1 MDYDYIVVG
10 AGSSG
15 SVLASRLSEDKKTT
29 VLLLEAGGTD
39 RRANVLIPGYS
50 MLKAYGHPEIDWR
63 YTSEPDPTRNGR
75 TDYMP
80 RGKVLG
86 GTTSINAMSFVRGN
100 PEDFDDWAT
109 LGCKGWDFNSVLPY
123 FKKSENYEGGT
134 SEFRGVGGPL
144 NVSPLRSPHHLT
156 EEFLKA
162 CENAGMKR
170 VQDYNSPPQEGIG
183 LVQGSTKRGWRFS
196 AARAYLWPAKN
207 RQNLNIVTESYATR
221 LTFDGRKAVGV
232 DFERAGKQ
240 QHATASEGIILSGGT
255 FGSPQL
261 LMLSG
266 IGPASHLKEHNI
278 SVVLDLPGVGKNFQD
293 HAGIEQ
299 SIRVNTPTYNV
310 QTNVLDYLSF
320 GLKWLISGTGPL
332 SNPMAEVVGVLNS
345 DTEEQYSR
353 VQYLY
358 TPAGYKLSEL
368 GPKLH
373 DKPTVT
379 GFTNLHRPYSSG
391 HVFLKSS
398 NPRDRIAI
406 QPNLFSDERD
416 LYALTVGARF
426 QRKIFQTKPI
436 SQYVVEEVA
445 PGDGVQ
451 SDDEWHSY
459 LKDNSLGIYHPAG
472 TCKMGKDPLAVVDEH
487 LRVRGIDNLY
497 VADASIMPFVVS
509 ANLNA
514 NCLMIGEKAFDLISN
529 NS

>member
-1 MDYDYIVVG
+1 MDYDYIIVG

-15 SVLASRLSEDKKTT
+15 SVLASRLSEDSKTT

-63 YTSEPDPTRNGR
+63 YTSEPDPTREGR

-86 GTTSINAMSFVRGN
+86 GTTSINAMSFVRGS
-100 PEDFDDWAT
+100 PEDFDGWAA
-109 LGCKGWDFNSVLPY
+109 LGCQGWDFNSVVPY
-123 FKKSENYEGGT
+123 FKKSENYEAGG

-144 NVSPLRSPHHLT
+144 NVAPLRAPHPLT
-156 EEFLKA
+156 EIFLQA
-162 CENAGMKR
+162 CSNAGMKR
-170 VQDYNSPPQEGIG
+170 VEDYNSPPQEGIG
-183 LVQGSTKRGWRFS
+183 LVQGSIKRGWRFS
-196 AARAYLWPAKN
+196 ASRAYLWPVKN
-207 RQNLNIVTESYATR
+207 RSNLHIATKSHVTR
-221 LTFDGRKAVGV
+221 IIFDGKRAVGV
-232 DFERAGKQ
+232 AYESGENRQISRASKGVIVS
-240 QHATASEGIILSGGT
+240 AGA

-266 IGPASHLKEHNI
+266 IGPATHLNEHGI
-278 SVVLDLPGVGKNFQD
+278 DIVQDLPGVGQNLQD

-299 SIRVNTPTYNV
+299 SIRVNIPTYNV
-310 QTNVLDYLSF
+310 QTSFLNYLSF

-345 DTEEQYSR
+345 DTKDQYSR

-358 TPAGYKLSEL
+358 TPAGYKLSEQ
-368 GPKLH
+368 GPELL

-379 GFTNLHRPYSSG
+379 GLTNLHRPYSSG

-398 NPRDRIAI
+398 NPYDAIAI

-416 LYALTVGARF
+416 LYALMVGARF
-426 QRKIFQTKPI
+426 QRTIFQTKPMA
-436 SQYVVEEVA
+436 QYVVEEVA
-445 PGDGVQ
+445 PGESIQ
-451 SDDEWHSY
+451 SDDEWYSY
-459 LKDNSLGIYHPAG
+459 IRANSLGVYHPAG
-472 TCKMGKDPLAVVDEH
+472 TCKMGSDKLAVVDDKLKVH
-487 LRVRGIDNLY
+487 GIDNLY

-514 NCLMIGEKAFDLISN
+514 NCLMIGEKAFDLISQN
-529 NS
+529 K